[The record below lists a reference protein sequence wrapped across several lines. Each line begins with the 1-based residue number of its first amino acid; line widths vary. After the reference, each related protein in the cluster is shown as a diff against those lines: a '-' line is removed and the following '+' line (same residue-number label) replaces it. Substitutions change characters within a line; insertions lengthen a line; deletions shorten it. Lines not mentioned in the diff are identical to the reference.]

1 MTKSIGLVVPCFNE
15 SSRFPFSMWKQLID
29 SIDGCIF
36 LFVDDGSKDSTEKIL
51 RKLERES
58 NIKVL
63 VLDSNLGKGNAIRT
77 GFIHLQEIAPELGA
91 LGYVDSDGAFS
102 AEDLT
107 RILES
112 SREAL
117 CKADSGFLD
126 AIISSRVVLAGRNI
140 TRKLSRHYLG
150 RIIAT
155 VLTSKWE
162 NAPYDTQCGFK
173 IFRKSEHFLKAI
185 QEPFRTR
192 WFVDIELMMRIGRNK
207 PDKLQLWEE
216 PLNEWR
222 EVPGSKLHLSSF
234 IRVMY
239 EIQIAR
245 REIGAYEFEKRNFN
259 GPN

>member
-1 MTKSIGLVVPCFNE
+1 MSKSIGLVVPCFNE
-15 SSRFPFSMWKQLID
+15 SNRFPYSMWKELVD

-36 LFVDDGSKDSTEKIL
+36 LFVDDGSKDATDQIL

-63 VLDSNLGKGNAIRT
+63 ALDSNLGKGNAIRQ
-77 GFIHLQEIAPELGA
+77 GFIHLHEIAPDLA
-91 LGYVDSDGAFS
+91 AMGYVDSDGAFS
-102 AEDLT
+102 AEDIT

-112 SREAL
+112 SREVL
-117 CKADSGFLD
+117 SNPNSVSLD
-126 AIISSRVVLAGRNI
+126 AVISSRVALAGRNI
-140 TRKLSRHYLG
+140 KRKLSRHYLG

-155 VLTSKWE
+155 FLTSNWE

-173 IFRKSEHFLKAI
+173 IFKNSEYFLKAI

-192 WFVDIELMMRIGRNK
+192 WFIDIELMMRIGRNK

-216 PLNEWR
+216 PLNQWR
-222 EVPGSKLHLSSF
+222 EVSGSKLRPSSYARIIF
-234 IRVMY
+234 

-245 REIGAYEFEKRNFN
+245 REIDAYRLEKRKFD

>member
-1 MTKSIGLVVPCFNE
+1 
-15 SSRFPFSMWKQLID
+15 MWKELVD

-36 LFVDDGSKDSTEKIL
+36 LFVDDGSKDSTNQIL

-63 VLDSNLGKGNAIRT
+63 ALDSNFGKGNAIRL
-77 GFIHLQEIAPELGA
+77 GFIYLQEIVPDLGA
-91 LGYVDSDGAFS
+91 MGYVDSDGAFS
-102 AEDLT
+102 KEDIA

-117 CKADSGFLD
+117 SNPNSGSLD
-126 AIISSRVVLAGRNI
+126 AVISSRVALAGRNI
-140 TRKLSRHYLG
+140 KRKLSRHYLG

-155 VLTSKWE
+155 FLTSNWE

-173 IFRKSEHFLKAI
+173 IFRKSEYFLKAI

-192 WFVDIELMMRIGRNK
+192 WFIDIELMMRIGRNK
-207 PDKLQLWEE
+207 PDKLHLWEE
-216 PLNEWR
+216 PLNHWR
-222 EVPGSKLHLSSF
+222 EVSGSKVRPNSYVRIIF
-234 IRVMY
+234 

-245 REIGAYEFEKRNFN
+245 KEIDAYRLEKRNFD